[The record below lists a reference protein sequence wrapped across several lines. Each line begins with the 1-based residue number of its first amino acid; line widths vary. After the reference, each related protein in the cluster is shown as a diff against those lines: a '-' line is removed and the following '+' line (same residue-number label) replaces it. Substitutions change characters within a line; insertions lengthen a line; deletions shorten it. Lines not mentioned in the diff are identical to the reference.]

1 MTGRVARAMSP
12 RVSVVIP
19 TVGRHTLARAVQSV
33 LDQTYRVAEILVVAD
48 TDTPLQLPVDERI
61 VLLRTP
67 PGAGSGP
74 HRQRGIEASTGSV
87 IALLDDDDEWHPDK
101 LRRQLDRVASYSGDQ
116 WIASSRT
123 SVIGPGRRRRVWPR
137 RLVGPHESVA
147 EYLFRFTDLRFG
159 GAMLQ
164 TSTLCFPAEIARKVR
179 WDDDGDKPH
188 DEPSWL
194 IRVQAAM
201 PELRVIQL
209 PEVLGIYHVGG
220 ESLSRS
226 SLDRT
231 DEYLDWG
238 LRHLSG
244 ESPRVRGD
252 YLCTSPVSAAV
263 SARSLAGVRRAIL
276 TGLRHG
282 RPGPWALGYAVLS
295 AVRILLLRMRS
306 AVSAP
311 APSPGRKWPS

>member
-1 MTGRVARAMSP
+1 MTGRAGWTVP
-12 RVSVVIP
+12 PPVSVVIP
-19 TVGRHTLARAVQSV
+19 TVGRHTLARAVRSV
-33 LDQTYRVAEILVVAD
+33 QDQTYRVAEILVVAD
-48 TDTPLQLPVDERI
+48 TDAPLNLPVDERI
-61 VLLRTP
+61 VVLRTP
-67 PGAGSGP
+67 PGTGSGP
-74 HRQRGIEASTGSV
+74 HRQRGIEASTGTV

-101 LRRQLDRVASYSGDQ
+101 LRRQLDAVESCACDR

-123 SVIGPGRRRRVWPR
+123 EVVGPGRRRRVWPR
-137 RLVGPHESVA
+137 RLVGTREPVA

-164 TSTLCFPAEIARKVR
+164 TSTLCFPAEIAREVR
-179 WDDDGDKPH
+179 WDDEGDKPH

-201 PELRVIQL
+201 PELRIIQS
-209 PEVLGIYHVGG
+209 PEVLGTYHVGG

-226 SLDRT
+226 RLDRT

-263 SARSLAGVRRAIL
+263 SARSLTGVHRAIS
-276 TGLRHG
+276 TAVRHG
-282 RPGPWALGYAVLS
+282 RPGPWALGYAVLN
-295 AVRILLLRMRS
+295 AVRILWLRAWSALGGAGDRS
-306 AVSAP
+306 
-311 APSPGRKWPS
+311 